1 MHMKTFHPNRP
12 VVVVLAPPWQPLL
25 PTSLVGDVRQQIG
38 QHLESFVIWSSSPLN
53 KPCCPCSVVPF
64 CLHCWGWSQCSW
76 RWTVPFLFFILVD
89 FQTLGNKYLAWHDF
103 CLFNALCDSQCVFS
117 LCQSSSQ
124 CLYALFFWFGNHLHL
139 EEDHLSW
146 IYRRSSNIL
155 INGTLSTVD
164 QKILMSLSHFP
175 PPSIFCHYSS

>member
-1 MHMKTFHPNRP
+1 MNTFHSNRP
-12 VVVVLAPPWQPLL
+12 VIVVLPPPRQPLL
-25 PTSLVGDVRQQIG
+25 PTPLVGDVRQQVG
-38 QHLESFVIWSSSPLN
+38 QHLESFVTSGRFHFPN
-53 KPCCPCSVVPF
+53 KPCCPCSFVPS
-64 CLHCWGWSQCSW
+64 CPHCWGWSQCSW
-76 RWTVPFLFFILVD
+76 RWTAPFLYFILVD